1 MVIMVFVVK
10 NTTKWR
16 LIDLVAPHSCR
27 GCGRIGAVLCE
38 CCKIY
43 NKEQQKA
50 ICPLCRMVVAE
61 NYEDGGKLVRC
72 PNCETEMLGLFVVG
86 WRKGALRKLVS
97 EFKYESVRAAGEVL
111 VEMLDEVVPDFAKI
125 LPEGAEVV
133 VVPLPTIGRHVR
145 QRGLDHT
152 LVLARK
158 LAKRRG
164 WRCEKVLT
172 RAADTVQVGAKAKER
187 REQAERAYEVVRPV
201 DTEKY
206 YLLLDDVWTTG
217 ASMKAA
223 ERVMREA
230 GAEKIMGAVIEV
242 GEAKPC
248 IDNVDRS

>member
-27 GCGRIGAVLCE
+27 GCGATGAVLCE

-61 NYEDGGKLVRC
+61 SCESCGKLVHC
-72 PNCETEMLGLFVVG
+72 PNCETKMLGLFAVG
-86 WRKGALRKLVS
+86 WRKGVLKKLVS
-97 EFKYESVRAAGEVL
+97 EFKYESVRSVGEVL
-111 VEMLDEVVPDFAKI
+111 AEMLDETIPNLAKI

-152 LVLARK
+152 LILARK

-164 WRCEKVLT
+164 WKCERVLE
-172 RAADTVQVGAKAKER
+172 RAVDTVQVGAKAKER
-187 REQAERAYEVVRPV
+187 REQAEKAYEVVRSV
-201 DTEKY
+201 EAGKW

-223 ERVMREA
+223 ERVLREA
-230 GAEKIMGAVIEV
+230 GAEKIIGAVIEV
-242 GEAKPC
+242 GEG
-248 IDNVDRS
+248 V

>member
-16 LIDLVAPHSCR
+16 LIDLLAPHSCR
-27 GCGRIGAVLCE
+27 GCGATGAVLCE
-38 CCKIY
+38 RCKIY

-61 NYEDGGKLVRC
+61 NYESGGKLVHC
-72 PNCETEMLGLFVVG
+72 PSCETRMLGLFAVG
-86 WRKGALRKLVS
+86 WRNGTLKKLVS
-97 EFKYESVRAAGEVL
+97 EFKYESVRSVGEVL
-111 VEMLDEVVPDFAKI
+111 AEMLDETIPDLARI
-125 LPEGAEVV
+125 LPKGSEVV

-152 LVLARK
+152 LILARK

-164 WRCEKVLT
+164 WKCERMLE

-187 REQAERAYEVVRPV
+187 REQAERAYEVVKPV
-201 DTEKY
+201 SARKY

-217 ASMKAA
+217 ASMQAA
-223 ERVMREA
+223 ERVLREA
-230 GAEKIMGAVIEV
+230 GAERVMGVVIEV
-242 GEAKPC
+242 GKGL
-248 IDNVDRS
+248 